1 MRFGTRLKDKK
12 KNSNYKDYNF
22 NIMKRLGVFTIVALA
37 VLSMGSCGNST
48 KKVPFDNGDSAEV
61 VNADPTIYGVCGEA
75 TTMNTLQLIT
85 DMGDTLSLDL
95 QTAQEEG
102 EVFGGLQAGDRMAVI
117 ANANRTVAEKVIN
130 QAALLGNWVM
140 PNPIDGSDEVG
151 ISIKEGGIA
160 ESIDQSSII
169 YKTWRLSRGK
179 LEIVLVREG
188 GSEED
193 ETYLYD
199 IVKLEADSLVFKDA
213 EEIFEYGRQKPKEN
227 YGTDI
232 KLEDAQSEFFM

>member
-1 MRFGTRLKDKK
+1 MKK
-12 KNSNYKDYNF
+12 
-22 NIMKRLGVFTIVALA
+22 LGVITVVACA
-37 VLSMGSCGNST
+37 VLMMGSCGGAT
-48 KKVPFDNGDSAEV
+48 KQVPFDNGDSADI
-61 VNADPTIYGVCGEA
+61 VNADPTIYGICGDA
-75 TTMNTLQLIT
+75 TAMNTLQLIT
-85 DMGDTLSLDL
+85 DMGDTLMLDISD
-95 QTAQEEG
+95 AQDNNQ
-102 EVFGGLQAGDRMAVI
+102 VFGGMQAGDRMAVLP
-117 ANANRTVAEKVIN
+117 NADRTAAELVIN
-130 QAALLGNWVM
+130 QATLLGNWVM

-160 ESIDQSSII
+160 ESIEQSNIT

-193 ETYLYD
+193 EVYLYD
-199 IVKLEADSLVFKDA
+199 IVKLGADSLVYKDA
-213 EEIFEYGRQKPKEN
+213 EETLEYSRQKPKEE

>member
-1 MRFGTRLKDKK
+1 M
-12 KNSNYKDYNF
+12 
-22 NIMKRLGVFTIVALA
+22 ACA
-37 VLSMGSCGNST
+37 VLMMGSCGGAT
-48 KKVPFDNGDSAEV
+48 KQVPFDNGDSADI
-61 VNADPTIYGVCGEA
+61 VNADPTIYGICGDA
-75 TTMNTLQLIT
+75 TAMNTLQLIT
-85 DMGDTLSLDL
+85 DMGDTLMLDISD
-95 QTAQEEG
+95 AQDNNQ
-102 EVFGGLQAGDRMAVI
+102 VFGGMQAGDRMAVLP
-117 ANANRTVAEKVIN
+117 NADRTAAELVIN
-130 QAALLGNWVM
+130 QATLLGNWVM

-160 ESIDQSSII
+160 ESIEQSNIT

-193 ETYLYD
+193 EVYLYD
-199 IVKLEADSLVFKDA
+199 IVKLGADSLVYKDA
-213 EEIFEYGRQKPKEN
+213 EETLEYSRQKPKEE